1 MQYKSKIN
9 ILRVSRTSDG
19 MGGWTKLPAMLH
31 ENVPCRIN
39 WKKGIEKIFFDKNSY
54 FRDAVVYCGVI
65 EVTNQD
71 IVEYNGTQYEIV
83 SVANPDECNKYMVIE
98 MRLVV

>member
-9 ILRVSRTSDG
+9 ILRVSRVPDD
-19 MGGWTKLPAMLH
+19 MGGWTKLSAMLH
-31 ENVPCRIN
+31 KNVPCRIN

-54 FRDAVVYCGVI
+54 FRDAVIYCNVI
-65 EVTNQD
+65 DVTNQD
-71 IVEYNGTQYEIV
+71 IIEYNNTQYEIV
-83 SVANPDECNKYMVIE
+83 SVANPDEVNKYMVIE